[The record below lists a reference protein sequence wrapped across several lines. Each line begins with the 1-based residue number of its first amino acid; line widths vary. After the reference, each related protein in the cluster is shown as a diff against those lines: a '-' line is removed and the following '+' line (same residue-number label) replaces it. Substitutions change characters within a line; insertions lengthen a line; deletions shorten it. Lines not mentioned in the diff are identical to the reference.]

1 MSASVPENKPKTSW
15 LDRAVLS
22 SVHLDVEKTLYLVFI
37 VLAILTR
44 FWALGDRGMS
54 HDESLH
60 TYYSWSLYKGGG
72 FSHTP
77 LMHGPFLFHINALIY
92 SLFGADDFTARI
104 SVAIFGVALVGL
116 PYVMRR
122 WLGRIGGLVA
132 SFLLLISPSIW
143 YHGRYIRDEAY
154 MLVWAV
160 LIAWAIFAYLQ
171 KGGNKWLYL
180 IAGSLAFGF
189 LSMESTF
196 ILAVIFGLFVAVT
209 ALIELSKNQNFWVG
223 IFGRAVLGLA
233 VAALIAIAVVVV
245 QALLMGAVGLGPGD
259 PMPFPLPLQPLQP
272 GLPIEFSAQ
281 LMYWLQMAGGAARV
295 LLFTLMPAMAIA
307 VAVYFWLKFILP
319 DRLRESPSFDLA
331 ALILTMSLFML
342 SAGAL
347 VVFNP
352 AWKLFFNSD
361 FVNVTF
367 FQDGNFPTNDI
378 GPVMRLAAL
387 FGAFAAASIAIG
399 WWWKRRVW
407 LIATAIFLG
416 ITIPFF
422 TTFFTNG
429 VGLGTGFVGS
439 LGYWLEQQ
447 GVQRGSQSIYYY
459 FVVTPIYEY
468 LPLLISSIA
477 AIFYT
482 VRGIRNWRRGAK
494 SAADWDLRLIA
505 PFLIWWCFASWAA
518 FSYAGEKMPWLMVYL
533 ALPMVLLSG
542 KFLGDWFERIPW
554 RSFVTE
560 RWWLA
565 ALLLAAAV
573 VSGAW
578 LIGALQKAFTG
589 QQLDNLSAFG
599 AWFAALVVLAFA
611 LWGLWRMSPRP
622 TWQTLLRLAALMG
635 LLVLTVL
642 TIRTGWIWNFITY
655 DSALEYGVYAHGGPG
670 LKVAMKQIEELSQ
683 RSAGGLNARV
693 GFDAES
699 SWPYYW
705 YLRDYPNKFQY
716 ADSPSRSDLDAP
728 IIIASDQTWNVVDS
742 ALKRTHTYWQGHR
755 IWWPM
760 EDYKV
765 FADCPFNEIDPSTG
779 AAISLAAY
787 DENGDSTIDA
797 TEKRNGQAR
806 CTLQSLRK
814 LPEDLG

>member
-352 AWKLFFNSD
+352 AWKLFFRFGICQCHLLHKTATSP
-361 FVNVTF
+361 
-367 FQDGNFPTNDI
+367 PT
-378 GPVMRLAAL
+378 
-387 FGAFAAASIAIG
+387 
-399 WWWKRRVW
+399 
-407 LIATAIFLG
+407 T
-416 ITIPFF
+416 
-422 TTFFTNG
+422 
-429 VGLGTGFVGS
+429 
-439 LGYWLEQQ
+439 
-447 GVQRGSQSIYYY
+447 
-459 FVVTPIYEY
+459 
-468 LPLLISSIA
+468 
-477 AIFYT
+477 
-482 VRGIRNWRRGAK
+482 
-494 SAADWDLRLIA
+494 SAR
-505 PFLIWWCFASWAA
+505 
-518 FSYAGEKMPWLMVYL
+518 
-533 ALPMVLLSG
+533 
-542 KFLGDWFERIPW
+542 
-554 RSFVTE
+554 
-560 RWWLA
+560 
-565 ALLLAAAV
+565 
-573 VSGAW
+573 
-578 LIGALQKAFTG
+578 
-589 QQLDNLSAFG
+589 
-599 AWFAALVVLAFA
+599 
-611 LWGLWRMSPRP
+611 
-622 TWQTLLRLAALMG
+622 
-635 LLVLTVL
+635 
-642 TIRTGWIWNFITY
+642 
-655 DSALEYGVYAHGGPG
+655 
-670 LKVAMKQIEELSQ
+670 
-683 RSAGGLNARV
+683 
-693 GFDAES
+693 
-699 SWPYYW
+699 
-705 YLRDYPNKFQY
+705 
-716 ADSPSRSDLDAP
+716 
-728 IIIASDQTWNVVDS
+728 
-742 ALKRTHTYWQGHR
+742 
-755 IWWPM
+755 
-760 EDYKV
+760 
-765 FADCPFNEIDPSTG
+765 
-779 AAISLAAY
+779 
-787 DENGDSTIDA
+787 
-797 TEKRNGQAR
+797 
-806 CTLQSLRK
+806 
-814 LPEDLG
+814 